1 MERNGKRGGPTI
13 RGGAK
18 KNERMVCIMQEKCKG
33 CRNMCSDRAKRE
45 EWRGFGESTDH
56 ALEIR
61 RLGHT
66 FTFRTGASERR
77 GRQNP
82 VMV

>member
-1 MERNGKRGGPTI
+1 ME
-13 RGGAK
+13 
-18 KNERMVCIMQEKCKG
+18 
-33 CRNMCSDRAKRE
+33 
-45 EWRGFGESTDH
+45 GFGESTDH